1 MRLTLYCSLFKIGLL
16 FLDPEVNDMS
26 PNTVS
31 QVSTPSC
38 SSSDNDLSGCRD
50 SACLKDST
58 ETVAE
63 DVVTEAQ
70 NEEASIE
77 EEEGEGENG
86 DDNVIRVKLKYL
98 NDDLK
103 LVDGK
108 LEELLGEFKR

>member
-1 MRLTLYCSLFKIGLL
+1 ML
-16 FLDPEVNDMS
+16 
-26 PNTVS
+26 PNVDS

-38 SSSDNDLSGCRD
+38 SSSDNSLCGCQD
-50 SACLKDST
+50 SACSKDNIEVVT
-58 ETVAE
+58 
-63 DVVTEAQ
+63 DVVNEAPNEETQNEEGNAEGKEDEAQ
-70 NEEASIE
+70 NA
-77 EEEGEGENG
+77 